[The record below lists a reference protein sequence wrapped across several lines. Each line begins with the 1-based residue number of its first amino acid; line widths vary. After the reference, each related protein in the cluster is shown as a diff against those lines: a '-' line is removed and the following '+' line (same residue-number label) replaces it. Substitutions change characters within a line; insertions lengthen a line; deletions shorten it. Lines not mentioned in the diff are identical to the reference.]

1 MWDEFEHLYNTL
13 FSNSESY
20 IKIVEALSSKRG
32 GLTRAEIVEQT
43 KLNGNGD
50 LTAVLQFIE
59 NNYGKDEQYWS
70 NSTDNPA
77 RRTWEGLVFEQL
89 CKDHVF
95 AIKQKLGISGVLSE
109 ESAWFA
115 RADKESGRVGAQ
127 IDMLIKRRDR
137 VITICEIKFSNGEYQ
152 IIMDDLFYR

>member
-50 LTAVLQFIE
+50 LTAVLQFIK

-77 RRTWEGLVFEQL
+77 RRTWEGLFFEQI

-95 AIKQKLGISGVLSE
+95 AIKQKLGISGILSE

-115 RADKESGRVGAQ
+115 RADKESRRGGAQ
-127 IDMLIKRRDR
+127 IDKLVMLTTYGVKQNEYSS
-137 VITICEIKFSNGEYQ
+137 VIQNQ

>member
-50 LTAVLQFIE
+50 LTAVLQFIK

-95 AIKQKLGISGVLSE
+95 AIKQKQESQVFFQKNLPGLLGQTKKAGGAEPRLISLS
-109 ESAWFA
+109 
-115 RADKESGRVGAQ
+115 
-127 IDMLIKRRDR
+127 
-137 VITICEIKFSNGEYQ
+137 C
-152 IIMDDLFYR
+152 

>member
-32 GLTRAEIVEQT
+32 GLTRAEVVEQT

-50 LTAVLQFIE
+50 LTAVLQFIK

-77 RRTWEGLVFEQL
+77 RRTWEP
-89 CKDHVF
+89 
-95 AIKQKLGISGVLSE
+95 
-109 ESAWFA
+109 
-115 RADKESGRVGAQ
+115 R
-127 IDMLIKRRDR
+127 LI
-137 VITICEIKFSNGEYQ
+137 C
-152 IIMDDLFYR
+152 